1 MSVSSGRRPGGA
13 QHTCSLEGQVFAG
26 ACVPSGSSIVFVS
39 RAFVPL
45 VRFAQVICRIGA
57 REVIS
62 RKLLGKFAFAAKMYY
77 LVKKVFCSWER
88 RLSIWL
94 VGRPVLAVWG

>member
-1 MSVSSGRRPGGA
+1 MSVSSGGA

-26 ACVPSGSSIVFVS
+26 ASVPCGPSVVFVS
-39 RAFVPL
+39 KAFVPL
-45 VRFAQVICRIGA
+45 VTFAQVTCGIGA

-62 RKLLGKFAFAAKMYY
+62 RKLLGKFAFAAKMYC
-77 LVKKVFCSWER
+77 LVRKVFCSWER

-94 VGRPVLAVWG
+94 VGRPALAVSG